1 MNATYLPSLVAEY
14 YRVGLWGRRL
24 VLLPD
29 LDGLVAL
36 CGDHAEATT
45 VEFDIEDA
53 SLTGEGPCLHCGLDV
68 LEHVPATP
76 VVELEG
82 PVVSSTD
89 QNVICIQG

>member
-1 MNATYLPSLVAEY
+1 MGF
-14 YRVGLWGRRL
+14 RGRRF

-36 CGDHAEATT
+36 CGDHAEAAA
-45 VEFDIEDA
+45 VEFDVEDA
-53 SLTGEGPCLHCGLDV
+53 RLAGEGPGLHRGLYV

-82 PVVSSTD
+82 PVVSSA
-89 QNVICIQG
+89 N